1 MNKIRLGSQT
11 QLKNTRKRTQFVT
24 HRYKI
29 RGDYID
35 VKFIQYTY
43 NLN

>member
-11 QLKNTRKRTQFVT
+11 QLKNNRKRTQFVT

-29 RGDYID
+29 RGDYIEIKIHT
-35 VKFIQYTY
+35 VYI
-43 NLN
+43 